1 MQVDVQ
7 LLSLLVLIRDQLHVP
22 ANPPPRE
29 RAHITPE
36 QKAVLAPN
44 PSFPVYTFR
53 TGDKWSLTGIE
64 QFLRLSAHSH
74 VTKPTELSRLN

>member
-1 MQVDVQ
+1 MEVQ
-7 LLSLLVLIRDQLHVP
+7 LQSLLVLIRYQLHVT
-22 ANPPPRE
+22 ADPPPLPRE

-44 PSFPVYTFR
+44 PVHSLR

-64 QFLRLSAHSH
+64 QFLGLPANSE